1 MVKKLSTAD
10 ANKPRRGGRPSMAQ
24 AGQID
29 EKILATASHLFLTQG
44 YGETSIEAVAKRA
57 GISKRTFY
65 HRYADK
71 GALFGAVMHRLVQR
85 LRPPA
90 EEAAHLF
97 EGADLGG
104 ILERLAQVILAAA
117 LQPEAL
123 ALHRVI
129 LSESGR
135 FPELAAIIDANS
147 SRAEAVRRIAGLLRA
162 GGAKASAAEAEFAAE
177 QFMHLL
183 LAGPQHRA
191 LSMGVAMTVEE
202 LHDWARDSVR
212 LFLSGWRGM
221 ASEA

>member
-1 MVKKLSTAD
+1 MPKKSPMA
-10 ANKPRRGGRPSMAQ
+10 AMKKPRPGGRPSIAQ

-29 EKILATASHLFLTQG
+29 EKILATASELFLTQG

-71 GALFGAVMHRLVQR
+71 SALFGAVMHRLVVQ
-85 LRPPA
+85 LRPAPA
-90 EEAAHLF
+90 ADAHLF
-97 EGADLGG
+97 EGADPETVLQ
-104 ILERLAQVILAAA
+104 RLAHLILDAA

-129 LSESGR
+129 LSEAGR

-147 SRAEAVRRIAGLLRA
+147 AWKEAIQRIAELLCVNEKVTRA
-162 GGAKASAAEAEFAAE
+162 KAEFAAE

-183 LAGPQHRA
+183 LAGPRHRA
-191 LSMGVAMTVEE
+191 LGMGIIMAPGERNAWT
-202 LHDWARDSVR
+202 RQSVQ
-212 LFLSGWRGM
+212 LFLRGWR
-221 ASEA
+221 